1 MEKDLEYC
9 HPRWPEER
17 QYLTSELL
25 QIRGYQRTY
34 FRDPWNIIEWVS
46 TNNLGQNI
54 LRISL
59 IFSFF
64 EI

>member
-17 QYLTSELL
+17 QYLSSELL

-34 FRDPWNIIEWVS
+34 FRDPWNIFEWVCHKK
-46 TNNLGQNI
+46 
-54 LRISL
+54 SL
-59 IFSFF
+59 
-64 EI
+64 